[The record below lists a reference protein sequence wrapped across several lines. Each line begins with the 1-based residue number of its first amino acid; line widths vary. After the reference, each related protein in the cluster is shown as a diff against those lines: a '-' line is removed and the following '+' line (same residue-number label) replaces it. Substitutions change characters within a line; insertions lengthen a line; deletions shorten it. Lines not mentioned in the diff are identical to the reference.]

1 MQWLVGMLVL
11 LPFDLIKLPG
21 NMTLVDCW
29 NLMAMPIFWL
39 LFTRGHYAISWSY
52 TIPMWL
58 ILVASFASTF
68 AAPSPTSSLIVIV
81 KEVYAYI
88 WFITL
93 TALLGR
99 LSDRDFQRILVV
111 WTVMVFVNG
120 FMLVGQF
127 ISPELWRFTARI
139 GGNLR
144 DYEHYRPSGLF
155 LNANSAALFQLLGF
169 VPTVLASPTQKIGV
183 IAGAAL
189 LITLLAPGSMGA
201 TLAFTTGFT
210 VAMAAIFLSGRLGL
224 IRKMFLQIAVIL
236 LLLGGLLAVI
246 VSFNARYQAHFQR
259 ILLGRSE
266 RSSEGRF
273 DLWQRGIDA
282 YFDHNVFLWGVGPE
296 NFREVDAEMTDN
308 QLHNDF
314 LAFSVERG
322 LLGSLGLASFAIVAV
337 GRAISLFLI
346 NHRRPAQARLAVVV
360 FLAAMV
366 ATLVESLTHQVFHFR
381 ELWLVLALQEAMFF
395 KMTRPES
402 GMGPIPL
409 GQGEQLHRRGF
420 AAQPRPGGAREA
432 GTPWVPTRG

>member
-1 MQWLVGMLVL
+1 
-11 LPFDLIKLPG
+11 
-21 NMTLVDCW
+21 
-29 NLMAMPIFWL
+29 
-39 LFTRGHYAISWSY
+39 
-52 TIPMWL
+52 
-58 ILVASFASTF
+58 
-68 AAPSPTSSLIVIV
+68 
-81 KEVYAYI
+81 
-88 WFITL
+88 
-93 TALLGR
+93 
-99 LSDRDFQRILVV
+99 
-111 WTVMVFVNG
+111 MVFVNG

-139 GGNLR
+139 GGHFR
-144 DYEHYRPSGLF
+144 DYDHYRPSGLF
-155 LNANSAALFQLLGF
+155 LNANSAALFQVLGF
-169 VPTVLASPTQKIGV
+169 VPTVLASPTQKIGM

-201 TLAFTTGFT
+201 TLAFTAGFT
-210 VAMAAIFLSGRLGL
+210 VAMAAIFLSGRLVL
-224 IRKMFLQIAVIL
+224 IRKMFVQIALIL
-236 LLLGGLLAVI
+236 VLLGGLLAVI

-282 YFDHNVFLWGVGPE
+282 YFEHDVLLWGVGPE

-366 ATLVESLTHQVFHFR
+366 ATMVESLTHQVFHFR

-409 GQGEQLHRRGF
+409 GQGEQPHRRGF
-420 AAQPRPGGAREA
+420 AIQPGPEGA
-432 GTPWVPTRG
+432 PTRG